1 MEGKIY
7 GRQPSV
13 GNAWNMWGPLYSADV
28 KWLPQSS
35 RDESGFPLCAVVRE
49 AGGGGGDVD
58 LLVAD
63 TVTVSPWTVRMLRC
77 GALSLPTPRGF
88 AAEPERSER
97 HTIARH
103 SGLYSVLFL
112 HQDDVLMRLP
122 LRLDFLSA
130 RGPNQSPVGG

>member
-13 GNAWNMWGPLYSADV
+13 GNAWNMWGPLYGADV

-35 RDESGFPLCAVVRE
+35 RDELGFPFCAVVRE
-49 AGGGGGDVD
+49 ARGGWGNVD

-63 TVTVSPWTVRMLRC
+63 TVTVSPWTVGMLRC
-77 GALSLPTPRGF
+77 GALSLPAPRGF

-97 HTIARH
+97 HTITRH

-112 HQDDVLMRLP
+112 HQDNVLMQLSLP
-122 LRLDFLSA
+122 LDFLSA
-130 RGPNQSPVGG
+130 SGTFQSPVGG

>member
-1 MEGKIY
+1 M
-7 GRQPSV
+7 

-35 RDESGFPLCAVVRE
+35 RDELGFPFCAVVRE
-49 AGGGGGDVD
+49 AGGNVD

-77 GALSLPTPRGF
+77 GALSLPAPRGF

-97 HTIARH
+97 HAITRH

-112 HQDDVLMRLP
+112 HQDNVLMQLS

-130 RGPNQSPVGG
+130 RGSFQPPVGG